1 MLLAAEAVVFA
12 GPIAATAEWVALL
25 AVATLVHVQ
34 APRALTGPHAAS
46 TCILAPVGIT
56 AETV

>member
-1 MLLAAEAVVFA
+1 MLVAAEAVVFA
-12 GPIAATAEWVALL
+12 GPIALMAEWVALL
-25 AVATLVHVQ
+25 AVATLVHI
-34 APRALTGPHAAS
+34 APPALTGPHTVS